1 MELARVE
8 GSVVSTAKTD
18 RLQGY
23 KLLVVSLLKPDTT
36 PAGTVIVAV
45 DTVGAGVGE
54 IVLVVRGSSAR
65 QAERLENV
73 PSDATIV
80 GIVDS
85 ISYRGDSVYEKS
97 DNAGKS

>member
-1 MELARVE
+1 MELARIE
-8 GSVVSTAKTD
+8 GNVVSTAKTE
-18 RLQGY
+18 RLQGF

-36 PAGTVIVAV
+36 PTGTVIVAV
-45 DTVGAGVGE
+45 DTVGAGAGE

-65 QAERLENV
+65 QAAQLANV

-85 ISYRGDSVYEKS
+85 IFYRGKQVYEKS
-97 DNAGKS
+97 EGT

>member
-1 MELARVE
+1 MDLARIE
-8 GSVVSTAKTD
+8 GNVVSTVKTN
-18 RLQGY
+18 RLQGF
-23 KLLVVSLLKPDTT
+23 KLLVVSLLKPDTKPT
-36 PAGTVIVAV
+36 GTVIVAV

-65 QAERLENV
+65 QAAQLANV

-85 ISYRGDSVYEKS
+85 ILYQGNQVYEKS
-97 DNAGKS
+97 EGT

>member
-1 MELARVE
+1 MELARIE
-8 GSVVSTAKTD
+8 GNVVSTVKSE
-18 RLQGY
+18 RLHGY

-36 PAGTVIVAV
+36 ATDTKIVAV

-65 QAERLENV
+65 LAADLANV

-80 GIVDS
+80 GIVDC
-85 ISYRGDSVYEKS
+85 IVYQGEEMYNKQ
-97 DNAGKS
+97 

>member
-1 MELARVE
+1 MELAKIE
-8 GSVVSTAKTD
+8 GNVVSTVKTE
-18 RLQGY
+18 RLQGF

-36 PAGTVIVAV
+36 PRGTVIVAL

-65 QAERLENV
+65 QAAELANV

-85 ISYRGDSVYEKS
+85 IFYQGREVYEKS
-97 DNAGKS
+97 EET